1 MAGKQGA
8 EERAPRYSVVVP
20 VYRSAGTLRELHQR
34 TVAALDGL
42 EGGFEMILVEDCGG
56 DGSWEVMQEL
66 RSKDSRV
73 RIVRLA
79 RNFGQH
85 NALLC
90 GFTLARGEYVITFD
104 DDLQNPPEEI
114 PALIRCI
121 CSGEL
126 DVVNG
131 IPRERQ
137 HSLVRNVGSLVH
149 NMVLSSGAGGKG
161 VTMSSFRIIRKPI
174 VEVLLRMQGPNP
186 AIGLMLLRVTA
197 RIGSLEVG
205 HHERREGRSTYTLRK
220 LVRLFS
226 FGLLYHSD
234 LPLKGIFFLGLGS
247 LALSMALG
255 LYYLVL
261 SLAGT
266 ITVSGFTTLVLLI
279 LFFSGTVML
288 SLGVLGEFVRRILQ
302 EVRGTPPYV
311 IKDLD
316 V

>member
-1 MAGKQGA
+1 MPDEQRA
-8 EERAPRYSVVVP
+8 EKRAPRYSVVVP
-20 VYRSAGTLRELHQR
+20 VYRSARTLRELHQR
-34 TVAALDGL
+34 TVAALDDL
-42 EGGFEMILVEDCGG
+42 EGGFELILVEDCGG
-56 DGSWEVMQEL
+56 DDSWSVMQEL
-66 RSKDSRV
+66 RRGDGRV

-90 GFTLARGEYVITFD
+90 GFTLARGEYVVTMD

-114 PALIRCI
+114 PMLIQAI
-121 CSGEL
+121 SSSEL

-131 IPRERQ
+131 VPEERQ
-137 HSLVRNVGSLVH
+137 HSLVRNLGSMVH
-149 NMVLSSGAGGKG
+149 NLVVDSGLRGKA
-161 VTMSSFRIIRKPI
+161 VKLSSFRIIRKPI
-174 VEVLLRMQGPNP
+174 VDALLRMDGPNP
-186 AIGLMLLRVTA
+186 AIGLMLLKVTA

-205 HHERREGRSTYTLRK
+205 HQERREGTSTYTLRK

>member
-1 MAGKQGA
+1 MALKQGA
-8 EERAPRYSVVVP
+8 GEKEPRYSVVVP

-34 TVAALDGL
+34 VGAALDGL
-42 EGGFEMILVEDCGG
+42 QGGFELILVEDCGG
-56 DGSWEVMQEL
+56 DDSWAVMQEL

-73 RIVRLA
+73 KIVRLA

-90 GFTLARGEYVITFD
+90 GFTLARGEYVVTMD
-104 DDLQNPPEEI
+104 DDLQNPPEVI
-114 PALIRCI
+114 LKLIQAI
-121 CSGEL
+121 STGDL
-126 DVVNG
+126 HVVNG
-131 IPRERQ
+131 VPRKRQ
-137 HSLVRNVGSLVH
+137 HPLVRNMGSLVH
-149 NMVLSSGAGGKG
+149 NLVLSSGAGGKG
-161 VTMSSFRIIRKPI
+161 VSLSSFRVIRKPI
-174 VEVLLRMQGPNP
+174 VDALLRMQGPNP
-186 AIGLMLLRVTA
+186 AIGLMLLKVTA
-197 RIGSLEVG
+197 RIGSLEVA
-205 HHERREGRSTYTLRK
+205 HHERREGTSTYTLRK

-255 LYYLVL
+255 FYYLVL